1 MSPGN
6 HNDGADMSVEALT
19 RRDIIDILIGDD
31 EVEAEYGIELHM
43 KYLSGPMIQ
52 KMLQEIDPM
61 VELEQGLSRWMMMQ
75 QLITTAIKK
84 EKLDSLFT
92 RMYAMIPYDGIRVS
106 GKPEERKL
114 FAVSRITNDLNTKL
128 EYDDVKI
135 EVTKKGVHVQYD
147 RESKTIRLEDIETID
162 KKWFDRM
169 SLKINDDLDSGRYD
183 DAILKSRTLL
193 EKVMLELLK
202 KKGIEKDYK
211 GNILEMYNDVRTQ
224 YDLDGNE
231 ETPHPVANI
240 SKAMATVVSN
250 IAYIRNE
257 YTDAHARTRIH
268 ADISKAEARFT
279 VNASVSVCQYLID
292 IFKDGSLPKRT
303 HRLF

>member
-1 MSPGN
+1 
-6 HNDGADMSVEALT
+6 MSVEALT

-31 EVEAEYGIELHM
+31 GVEAEYGLELHM
-43 KYLSGPMIQ
+43 RYQSGPMIQ
-52 KMLQEIDPM
+52 KMLHEIDPM

-75 QLITTAIKK
+75 QLITTAIEK
-84 EKLDSLFT
+84 EKLDWMFT
-92 RMYAMIPYDGIRVS
+92 RMYAEIPYDGIRVS
-106 GKPEERKL
+106 GKPEERKR

-128 EYDDVKI
+128 EYDGVKI
-135 EVTKKGVHVQYD
+135 EVTKKGVHVKYD

-162 KKWFDRM
+162 KEWFNRM
-169 SLKINDDLDSGRYD
+169 SLKINDDLNSGRYD

-202 KKGIEKDYK
+202 KKGIEKDYRS
-211 GNILEMYNDVRTQ
+211 NIQDMYNDVRIQ

-231 ETPHPVANI
+231 ETPRPVANI
-240 SKAMATVVSN
+240 SKAIATVVSN
-250 IAYIRNE
+250 IAHIRNE
-257 YTDAHARTRIH
+257 YTDAHARTKVH

-292 IFKDGSLPKRT
+292 IFRDGSLPKRT

>member
-1 MSPGN
+1 
-6 HNDGADMSVEALT
+6 MSVEALT

-31 EVEAEYGIELHM
+31 GVEAEYGLELYM
-43 KYLSGPMIQ
+43 RYQSGPMIQ
-52 KMLQEIDPM
+52 KMLHEIDPM

-75 QLITTAIKK
+75 QLITTAIEK
-84 EKLDSLFT
+84 EKLDWLFT
-92 RMYAMIPYDGIRVS
+92 RMYAEIPYDGIRIS
-106 GKPEERKL
+106 GKPEERKR

-128 EYDDVKI
+128 EYDGVKI
-135 EVTKKGVHVQYD
+135 EVTKKGVYVKYD
-147 RESKTIRLEDIETID
+147 RESKTIRLEDVETID
-162 KKWFDRM
+162 KEWFNRM
-169 SLKINDDLDSGRYD
+169 SLKINDDLYSGRYD

-211 GNILEMYNDVRTQ
+211 GNIQDMYNDVRIQ

-231 ETPHPVANI
+231 ETPRPVANI

-250 IAYIRNE
+250 IAHIRNE
-257 YTDAHARTRIH
+257 YTDAHARTRVH

-292 IFKDGSLPKRT
+292 IFRDGSLPKRT

>member
-1 MSPGN
+1 MSI
-6 HNDGADMSVEALT
+6 EALM

-31 EVEAEYGIELHM
+31 GIEAEYGLELYM
-43 KYLSGPMIQ
+43 RYQSGPMIQ
-52 KMLQEIDPM
+52 KMLHEIDPM

-75 QLITTAIKK
+75 QLITTAIEK
-84 EKLDSLFT
+84 EKLDWLFT
-92 RMYAMIPYDGIRVS
+92 RMYAEIPYDGIRVS
-106 GKPEERKL
+106 GKPEERKR

-128 EYDDVKI
+128 EYDGVKI
-135 EVTKKGVHVQYD
+135 EVTKKGVHVKYD

-162 KKWFDRM
+162 KEWFNRM
-169 SLKINDDLDSGRYD
+169 SLKINDDLNSGRYD

-211 GNILEMYNDVRTQ
+211 GNIQDMYNDVRIQ

-231 ETPHPVANI
+231 ETPRPVANI
-240 SKAMATVVSN
+240 SKAMATVISN
-250 IAYIRNE
+250 IAHIRNE
-257 YTDAHARTRIH
+257 YTDAHARTKVH

-292 IFKDGSLPKRT
+292 IFRDGSLPKRT

>member
-1 MSPGN
+1 
-6 HNDGADMSVEALT
+6 MSVEALT

-31 EVEAEYGIELHM
+31 GVEAEYGLELYM
-43 KYLSGPMIQ
+43 RYLSGPMIL
-52 KMLQEIDPM
+52 KMLHEIDPM
-61 VELEQGLSRWMMMQ
+61 VELKQGLSRWMMMQ
-75 QLITTAIKK
+75 QLITTAIEK
-84 EKLDSLFT
+84 EKLDWLFT
-92 RMYAMIPYDGIRVS
+92 HMYTAIPYDDIRVS
-106 GKPEERKL
+106 GKPEDRKR

-128 EYDDVKI
+128 EYDGVKI
-135 EVTKKGVHVQYD
+135 EVTKKGVHVKYD
-147 RESKTIRLEDIETID
+147 RESKTIRIEDIEMID
-162 KKWFDRM
+162 KEWFNRM
-169 SLKINDDLDSGRYD
+169 SLKINDDLNSGRYD

-202 KKGIEKDYK
+202 KKDIEKDYK
-211 GNILEMYNDVRTQ
+211 GNIQDMYNDVRIQ

-231 ETPHPVANI
+231 ETPRPVTNI

-250 IAYIRNE
+250 IAHIRNE
-257 YTDAHARTRIH
+257 YTDAHARTRVH

-292 IFKDGSLPKRT
+292 IFRDGSLPNRT